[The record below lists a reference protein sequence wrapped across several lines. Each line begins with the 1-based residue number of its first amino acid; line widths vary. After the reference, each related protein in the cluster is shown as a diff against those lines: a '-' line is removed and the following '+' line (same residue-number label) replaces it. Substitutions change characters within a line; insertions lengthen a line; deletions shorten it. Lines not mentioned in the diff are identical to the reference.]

1 MLRHT
6 YPLPL
11 SLIIVLASLPALA
24 QDAATYTAAGPQRD
38 PAAVIAVQQAVIALG
53 GFAVAAQIADATVT
67 GTIQPAD
74 GGHLKAGTFVWM
86 DAPPEFRYEIRTVD
100 ATRVFASGHGFPAN
114 QVGART
120 RPLLQHM
127 ATATLPF
134 HLPALVLARELQD
147 ARYSVLLV
155 GSVVVNGALAVHVRI
170 SLNTD
175 SVSAAVTPQDWY
187 FDSSSGLPI
196 RVEHRL
202 PDNHHANDCAVEA
215 EDFSNFQTVK
225 GLQVPFHMTIYED
238 GVLQGAATVGSVN
251 FNTGL
256 SSSEFDLAVGGAQ

>member
-1 MLRHT
+1 MFRRS
-6 YPLPL
+6 LPL
-11 SLIIVLASLPALA
+11 SLLLTITALVPGAA
-24 QDAATYTAAGPQRD
+24 QTTDTSAPLTTVRD
-38 PAAVIAVQQAVIALG
+38 PQALSVIQQAVIALG
-53 GFAVAAQIADATVT
+53 GFAVPAQITDATVT

-114 QVGART
+114 QVGARA

-155 GSVVVNGALAVHVRI
+155 GSVVVNGALAAHVRI